1 MGDVCHEAP
10 LPWQLNLKN
19 TITNWSLDGDDS
31 TRTCF
36 EILHVLEPFQEPTQ
50 MLLVTSLVFIE
61 RAYHLI
67 FAHTYSN
74 AWSFM
79 ECSLSLMEIST
90 TSYKKLSMQK
100 KFKPTFLFIL
110 IQLWIEV
117 HINIIP
123 F

>member
-1 MGDVCHEAP
+1 MIQQG
-10 LPWQLNLKN
+10 
-19 TITNWSLDGDDS
+19 
-31 TRTCF
+31 
-36 EILHVLEPFQEPTQ
+36 HVLKYYMSLNHSKNL

-67 FAHTYSN
+67 FAHNYSN

-79 ECSLSLMEIST
+79 ECSLSLMETST

-100 KFKPTFLFIL
+100 KLKATFLFIF